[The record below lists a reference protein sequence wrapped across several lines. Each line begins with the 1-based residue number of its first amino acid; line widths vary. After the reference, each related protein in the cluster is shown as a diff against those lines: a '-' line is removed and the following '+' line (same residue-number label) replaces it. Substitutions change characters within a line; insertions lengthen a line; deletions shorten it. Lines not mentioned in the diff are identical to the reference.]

1 MKKLLSLILT
11 ITLILGAL
19 PLTLV
24 NVVAEEEIYF
34 EKDHDG
40 AYLIDNYAELKR
52 AAEIASA
59 SVMFRLQKDIIVN
72 DSINNNNIVV
82 DNMGFFKL
90 DLNGYTLSRTAN
102 SLDTSLITIKN
113 ETSMY
118 VCDTSMDESGTIK
131 FSNSNNASSYKIFH
145 LQNGNLVIES
155 GNYGI
160 IAPNSMSESSIVFAE
175 QGNVEIYDG
184 YFDASKS
191 NGGAIVELLHM
202 AYMYD
207 LPSCTIHDG
216 VFYAKCHILSAAYG
230 SYTKYG
236 CFYPNVTVLGGMFH
250 NVSATG
256 NTFSYCNNGYGTVIV
271 AGGTIPVSNTNANQ
285 RSFLKGARLEL
296 TTVKNPDGVDIPCY
310 EVNTPPF
317 ISTMN
322 KATEDDLQE
331 RMEYAINQTFLDYYR
346 NYKNLQEYYPEEF
359 EILDKPYVLTI
370 PYNMKNCPEVFTR
383 GNSGKEKKTEW
394 YTATEYAG
402 KDTVWTLMPEL
413 TGAFGWTPDRPAEET
428 TMPLRVV
435 VTAANDKTYEDVVL
449 LHFEELLP
457 TYTIDELN
465 LHISAPVM
473 DKTPSDSVYISSD
486 KDKYETSFVK
496 WYNVTDGRTMSANET
511 FKAGKV
517 YKVTIGVETTEEQFE
532 FDAVSNMKAY
542 INGKKV
548 EAVTISGEDP
558 TYSLAAI
565 YVFEPCSS
573 LIKEVNLDVMPPVA
587 GMSTGSVPNT
597 LSDAYSI
604 FDPSDIQWY
613 DVTDNNRKMLLAEQF
628 KDGHEYRTVFWVKA
642 NNGYEFDLTEDF
654 DPNVKAYINGKV
666 AVVDKAYDQFPE
678 EVIEVEYNFGV
689 CDSTVSRINILGIAP
704 PVAGESPE
712 ITATV
717 HKPEKYS
724 IEKIT
729 WIGPEGPVIGDD
741 TFIAGEEYQLEIKL
755 VPAKV
760 NGVNVCKFA
769 NNVDT
774 YFNSEKPQGM
784 EVYASQTQVYIYTT
798 FTCVKANPA
807 VKYGDVNGDGDINA
821 TDALLALHITVNK
834 VIPNNAQITA
844 ADVDG
849 NSEVNAADALLI
861 LHHTVG
867 KITKFP
873 VEA

>member
-1 MKKLLSLILT
+1 MKKRLISV
-11 ITLILGAL
+11 ILCLGILFAIL
-19 PLTLV
+19 PLAV
-24 NVVAEEEIYF
+24 NAEEEIYF
-34 EKDHDG
+34 EKDYDG

-52 AAEIASA
+52 AAEIATA
-59 SVMFRLQKDIIVN
+59 SVMFRLQEDIIVN

-82 DNMGFFKL
+82 DNMDFFKL
-90 DLNGYTLSRTAN
+90 DLNGHTLSRTAN

-118 VCDTSMDESGTIK
+118 VCDTSMDESGTIE

-145 LQNGNLVIES
+145 LQNGNLIIES
-155 GNYGI
+155 GNYEI

-191 NGGAIVELLHM
+191 KGGAIVELLHF

-207 LPSCTIHDG
+207 VPSCTIHDG

-310 EVNTPPF
+310 EVKSPPF
-317 ISTMN
+317 ISTIN
-322 KATEDDLQE
+322 KATQDDLQE

-346 NYKNLQEYYPEEF
+346 NYKNLQEYYPEKF

-435 VTAANDKTYEDVVL
+435 VTMANDKTCEDVVL

-496 WYNVTDGRTMSANET
+496 WYNVTDDRTMSANET
-511 FKAGKV
+511 FKAGEV
-517 YKVTIGVETTEEQFE
+517 YKVTIGVETTGEQFE
-532 FDAVSNMKAY
+532 FDEVSNMKAY

-548 EAVTISGEDP
+548 EAVTVSGEDP

-573 LIKEVNLDVMPPVA
+573 LIKEVNLEVMPPVA
-587 GMSTGSVPNT
+587 GMQTGSVPNT

-613 DVTDNNRKMLLAEQF
+613 DVTEDNRKMSIGEQF
-628 KDGHEYRTVFWVKA
+628 KDGHEYRMVFWVKA
-642 NNGYEFDLTEDF
+642 NDGYEFDLTEDF
-654 DPNVKAYINGKV
+654 DPNVKANINGKI
-666 AVVDKAYDQFPE
+666 AVVDKAYDQSPE

-689 CDSTVSRINILGIAP
+689 CDSIISLINVYGIIL
-704 PVAGESPE
+704 PVAGKSPVT
-712 ITATV
+712 TATV
-717 HKPEKYS
+717 HNPEKYF
-724 IEKIT
+724 IEKMT
-729 WIGPEGPVIGDD
+729 WTGPDGVVTEEE
-741 TFIAGEEYQLEIKL
+741 TFVAGEEYELEIKL
-755 VPAKV
+755 VPAKI
-760 NGVNVCKFA
+760 NEAYLCKFA
-769 NNVDT
+769 KDVET
-774 YFNSEKPQGM
+774 YLNSEKPQDM
-784 EVYASQTQVYIYTT
+784 NVYASEKQVYIYKT
-798 FTCVKANPA
+798 FVCEKSDTIL
-807 VKYGDVNGDGDINA
+807 GDVNGNGEVKSD
-821 TDALLALHITVNK
+821 DALLALQGAVRKIELTNE
-834 VIPNNAQITA
+834 QSTA
-844 ADVDG
+844 ADVNVDG
-849 NSEVNAADALLI
+849 NVTSSDALLI
-861 LHHTVG
+861 LQFAVK
-867 KITKFP
+867 KITKF
-873 VEA
+873 